1 MDGAD
6 EIQVIVFRVGSQELA
21 FEVLQVA
28 RILRYELPASALSGP
43 AFLDGI
49 VSYEGVALPVV
60 DLRKRLGIE
69 PGGQREETRLIVIEP
84 GGCRLGLVVDQ
95 VREVLRVDSTTIGPA
110 PAAIPALA
118 GIPIA
123 GVLTRSDRTI
133 LIVNASRVLSPSEWV
148 AVGGVAYGA
157 HA

>member
-6 EIQVIVFRVGSQELA
+6 EIQVIIFRVGSQELA

-28 RILRYELPASALSGP
+28 RILRYEPPAPAPSGP

-49 VSYEGVALPVV
+49 VSYEGTALPVI

-69 PGGQREETRLIVIEP
+69 PGGRREETRLIVIEP
-84 GGCRLGLVVDQ
+84 GGCRVGLVVDQ

-110 PAAIPALA
+110 PAASSGLA
-118 GIPIA
+118 GLPVA
-123 GVLTRSDRTI
+123 GVLNRSDRTI
-133 LIVNASRVLSPSEWV
+133 LIVNASRVLSSSEWV
-148 AVGGVAYGA
+148 AVGAVACGA